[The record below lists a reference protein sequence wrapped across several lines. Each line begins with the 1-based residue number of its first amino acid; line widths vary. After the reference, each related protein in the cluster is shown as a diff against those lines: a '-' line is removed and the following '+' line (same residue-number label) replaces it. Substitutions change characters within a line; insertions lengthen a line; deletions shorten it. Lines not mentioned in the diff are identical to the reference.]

1 MGAWG
6 SGAFEND
13 DACDWSYQLLDGG
26 GVEVISTAL
35 DVATGAT
42 APEAAEA
49 VAAIAVVVASQGFS
63 VDLTPDVAGWLH
75 AVDRRTVVLLAPRA
89 LAAID
94 ALLADSELAE
104 LWGRAEIPSGRT
116 SFVTGELPSTPEVL
130 ADRSIRPG
138 RESVRA
144 AVRWAGP

>member
-6 SGAFEND
+6 AGAFEND

-35 DVATGAT
+35 DAATGAT

-75 AVDRRTVVLLAPRA
+75 AVDRRTVVLLARRA

-104 LWGRAEIPSGRT
+104 LWGESG
-116 SFVTGELPSTPEVL
+116 
-130 ADRSIRPG
+130 DSIWEDQLRDW
-138 RESVRA
+138 RA
-144 AVRWAGP
+144 ALDA